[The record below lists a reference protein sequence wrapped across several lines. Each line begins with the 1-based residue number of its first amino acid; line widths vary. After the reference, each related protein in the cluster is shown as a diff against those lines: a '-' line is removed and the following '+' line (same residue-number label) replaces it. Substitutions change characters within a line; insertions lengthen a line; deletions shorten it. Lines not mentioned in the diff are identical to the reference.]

1 MSRSIDQFATPFSP
15 AEAFCIGGIISSCDV
30 HTNETGAS
38 TWVLP
43 VIHNP
48 QKATPENLSAHKK
61 HLQKIFSKI
70 PSQLILKGETDYRKY
85 MQPNKDGFVFLFKSD
100 IIHTPEELINRFAH
114 DILSS
119 DETIRCAFLSG
130 AFDGRSS
137 WDKSGKMITL
147 DKRNELCTQTI
158 CSVIDSLDLD
168 IKYNNNPA
176 RERSSGQGR
185 PRKAQLRIY
194 STSVPDFIKKVGLV
208 SPTRIKDIENASIC
222 NFVEETDKTLSGL
235 TTILGLRFS
244 TQTRKY
250 KKKSGKKISIESDLD
265 KKLLDNID
273 AKIGKKATESPTYQ
287 GKPKKKKKPT
297 KVSSTEA
304 YPRDTN
310 TALNALEIANY
321 KCEIN
326 PEHPT
331 FIRKKNNLPYTE
343 PHHLIPMAY
352 SDCFDFSL
360 DVEENIVS
368 LCSHCHNQIHYG
380 KDVEVILRPLYE
392 QRKDMLARVGLYIK
406 YAELLKMYK

>member
-1 MSRSIDQFATPFSP
+1 MSRSIDQFTKPFSA

-30 HTNETGAS
+30 HTNESGTS
-38 TWVLP
+38 TWLLP

-48 QKATPENLSAHKK
+48 QKATPENLAIHQK

-70 PSQLILKGETDYRKY
+70 SSQLILKGETDYKKY
-85 MQPNKDGFVFLFKSD
+85 MHLNKDGFVFLFKSD
-100 IIHTPEELINRFAH
+100 SIHTPQELINHFAH

-137 WDKSGKMITL
+137 WDKSRKMITL
-147 DKRNELCTQTI
+147 DKRNELCTQII
-158 CSVIDSLDLD
+158 CSCIDSLNLNV
-168 IKYNNNPA
+168 KYNNNPE
-176 RERSSGQGR
+176 RERSSGQGK

-222 NFVEETDKTLSGL
+222 NFVEETDRTLSGL

-244 TQTRKY
+244 TKTRKY
-250 KKKSGKKISIESDLD
+250 KKKSEKKISLESDFD

-273 AKIGKKATESPTYQ
+273 AKIRKKPTETPTYQ
-287 GKPKKKKKPT
+287 GKPKKKPP
-297 KVSSTEA
+297 KVSSSKA

-310 TALNALEIANY
+310 TALNALAIADY
-321 KCEIN
+321 KCEVD
-326 PEHPT
+326 PKHPT

-352 SDCFDFSL
+352 SDNFDLSL

-380 KDVEVILRPLYE
+380 KDIEIILQPLYE

>member
-1 MSRSIDQFATPFSP
+1 MSRSIDQFTTPFSP
-15 AEAFCIGGIISSCDV
+15 AEAFCIGGIISSCEV
-30 HTNETGAS
+30 HTNENGTS
-38 TWVLP
+38 LWVLP

-70 PSQLILKGETDYRKY
+70 PSQLISKGEADYKKY

-100 IIHTPEELINRFAH
+100 NIHTPEDLINRFAH

-119 DETIRCAFLSG
+119 DESIRCSFLSG
-130 AFDGRSS
+130 VFDGRSS
-137 WDKSGKMITL
+137 WDKNGKMLTL
-147 DKRNELCTQTI
+147 DSRNELCTHTI
-158 CSVIDSLDLD
+158 CSVIDSLGRD
-168 IKYNNNPA
+168 IRYNNNPS
-176 RERSSGQGR
+176 RERASGQGR

-194 STSVPDFIKKVGLV
+194 STSVPDFVRKVGLV

-222 NFVEETDKTLSGL
+222 NFAEETDKTLSGL

-250 KKKSGKKISIESDLD
+250 KKNTVKKISIESDLD
-265 KKLLDNID
+265 KKLLDDID
-273 AKIGKKATESPTYQ
+273 AKIGKKATASPTYQ

-297 KVSSTEA
+297 KVSSTET
-304 YPRDTN
+304 YPRDTK
-310 TALNALEIANY
+310 TALNALEIAGY
-321 KCEIN
+321 KCEIDS
-326 PEHPT
+326 EHPT
-331 FIRKKNNLPYTE
+331 FIRKKNDLPYTE

-352 SDCFDFSL
+352 SDNFDFSL

-380 KDVEVILRPLYE
+380 KDVEAILRPLYE
-392 QRKDMLARVGLYIK
+392 QRKEMLARVGLYIK